1 MSEKEKVNKLL
12 IYIWWEKRGFLVAIS
27 FMPFPCLL
35 NSGFVSGLN
44 QHFHRNLA
52 DVVWTPHS
60 AFHVFSLDTE
70 GNVEE
75 ASQGISQVIK
85 NF

>member
-1 MSEKEKVNKLL
+1 MMCQMSEKEKLNKLL
-12 IYIWWEKRGFLVAIS
+12 IYIWWEKRGFLVATS
-27 FMPFPCLL
+27 FMPFPYLL
-35 NSGFVSGLN
+35 GFN

>member
-1 MSEKEKVNKLL
+1 M
-12 IYIWWEKRGFLVAIS
+12 ATS

-35 NSGFVSGLN
+35 NKQTLNSGFVSGFN